1 MTRHYFLIVTAALL
15 FTSIPASAQP
25 RGGGGGRGSS
35 PGQQGA
41 PRFGPGQLGGYGGNF
56 NGGYRGPST
65 GGIVLSLG
73 LGLANNLLNGGSNYR
88 PSYYGGGNL
97 GGGYYGNGYS
107 SGGYYGN
114 GNYSN
119 GYYGNG
125 PIPTYTAPRVTA
137 LPETGY
143 TFPNVVNNP
152 ASNPTIV
159 PAPKAVIPF
168 GTMTGLKITDLYEG
182 TAKLAGLRKGD
193 IILKVD
199 GTRTQSFE
207 ELRATLSTGQDK
219 VVVEYIDGTSG
230 ETDKRTVAVDDTKIG
245 ISVSETAIAK

>member
-1 MTRHYFLIVTAALL
+1 MTRHYFLIAAAAILL
-15 FTSIPASAQP
+15 TSIPATAQP
-25 RGGGGGRGSS
+25 RGGGGRSFA
-35 PGQQGA
+35 PGQLGA

-73 LGLANNLLNGGSNYR
+73 LGLANNLLNGGSNFR
-88 PSYYGGGNL
+88 SSYYGNGNL
-97 GGGYYGNGYS
+97 GGDYYGNGYS
-107 SGGYYGN
+107 SGGNYGN

-125 PIPTYTAPRVTA
+125 PIPTYTAPRVVT

-152 ASNPTIV
+152 ASNPTILPV
-159 PAPKAVIPF
+159 LKAVIPL
-168 GTMTGLKITDLYEG
+168 GTATGLKITDLYEG
-182 TAKLAGLRKGD
+182 TAKIAGLRKGD

-199 GTRTQSFE
+199 GTGTQSFE
-207 ELRATLSTGQDK
+207 ELRATLSTGKDK
-219 VVVEYIDGTSG
+219 VMVEYIDGTSG

-245 ISVSETAIAK
+245 ISVSETAISK